1 MPNLNKVQLMG
12 NITRDPEVRYTPKGT
27 AVTDISLAINRSFN
41 SDDGERR
48 EETTFVDITFWG
60 RQAEVIGE
68 YMKKGRPL
76 YVEGRLQLDSWEDK
90 TTGQQR
96 SRLKVVGENFQF
108 LGGREEGGGGGGSGG
123 GGGQSRSA
131 AQAPYSSGG
140 GGGGGGGGGSN
151 EEYHDSRSDSAP
163 EAAPRQAYSAPPQQ
177 SAPPQHRGP
186 IEDDDDIPF

>member
-12 NITRDPEVRYTPKGT
+12 NLTRDPEVRYTPKGT
-27 AVTDISLAINRSFN
+27 AVTDIGLAINRSF
-41 SDDGERR
+41 SGDDGERR

-90 TTGQQR
+90 TSGQQR

-108 LGGREEGGGGGGSGG
+108 LGGRDDGGGGGGAQRGG
-123 GGGQSRSA
+123 SSSGGQSHAGQSSSGDDEEPRASSPA
-131 AQAPYSSGG
+131 PARPAQA
-140 GGGGGGGGGSN
+140 
-151 EEYHDSRSDSAP
+151 
-163 EAAPRQAYSAPPQQ
+163 APPQRDYD
-177 SAPPQHRGP
+177 SP

>member
-90 TTGQQR
+90 TSGQQR

-108 LGGREEGGGGGGSGG
+108 LGGREDGGGGGG
-123 GGGQSRSA
+123 GGQARSSSA
-131 AQAPYSSGG
+131 SSSSAQSYS
-140 GGGGGGGGGSN
+140 GGGGGGSN
-151 EEYHDSRSDSAP
+151 EEYQETRGDSPSQ
-163 EAAPRQAYSAPPQQ
+163 AAPRQEYSPPRQ
-177 SAPPQHRGP
+177 SGAPQHSGP
-186 IEDDDDIPF
+186 NEEDDDIPF

>member
-12 NITRDPEVRYTPKGT
+12 NLTRDPEVRYTPKGT
-27 AVTDISLAINRSFN
+27 AVTDISLAINRSYTG
-41 SDDGERR
+41 DDGQRH

-68 YMKKGRPL
+68 YLKKGRPL

-108 LGGREEGGGGGGSGG
+108 LGSRDDGGGGPSRGGGGGGYSASQPDDDHGG
-123 GGGQSRSA
+123 HR
-131 AQAPYSSGG
+131 P
-140 GGGGGGGGGSN
+140 
-151 EEYHDSRSDSAP
+151 
-163 EAAPRQAYSAPPQQ
+163 AAPPRSSSAPPQKSGYQ
-177 SAPPQHRGP
+177 EGP
-186 IEDDDDIPF
+186 IEDEEDDIPF

>member
-1 MPNLNKVQLMG
+1 MG

-108 LGGREEGGGGGGSGG
+108 LGGREEGGGGGSGG
-123 GGGQSRSA
+123 GGGQSRGA
-131 AQAPYSSGG
+131 AQAPYSGG
-140 GGGGGGGGGSN
+140 GSGGGGGGGGGSN

>member
-90 TTGQQR
+90 TSGQQR

-108 LGGREEGGGGGGSGG
+108 LGGRDDAGGGGG

-131 AQAPYSSGG
+131 AQAPYS
-140 GGGGGGGGGSN
+140 GGGGGGSN
-151 EEYHDSRSDSAP
+151 EEYHDSRGDSAP
-163 EAAPRQAYSAPPQQ
+163 EAAPRQQ
-177 SAPPQHRGP
+177 SSPPQHSGP
-186 IEDDDDIPF
+186 IDDDDDIPF

>member
-27 AVTDISLAINRSFN
+27 AVTDISLAINRSY
-41 SDDGERR
+41 SGDDGQRH

-76 YVEGRLQLDSWEDK
+76 YVEGRLQLDTWEDK

-108 LGGREEGGGGGGSGG
+108 LGSREDGGGGPRGGGGGGASSSHDEYHEPRSSEG
-123 GGGQSRSA
+123 SRPSA
-131 AQAPYSSGG
+131 PPRQAQAP
-140 GGGGGGGGGSN
+140 
-151 EEYHDSRSDSAP
+151 
-163 EAAPRQAYSAPPQQ
+163 AAPPARDYD
-177 SAPPQHRGP
+177 RP